1 MIITGAKSDHW
12 QAQDR
17 VTSSYCCIGKDYVNG
32 RKGEIFSSLFSRV
45 VDAFITRELLVFLNV
60 NYEHVMIV

>member
-45 VDAFITRELLVFLNV
+45 VDAFITLCWSF
-60 NYEHVMIV
+60 